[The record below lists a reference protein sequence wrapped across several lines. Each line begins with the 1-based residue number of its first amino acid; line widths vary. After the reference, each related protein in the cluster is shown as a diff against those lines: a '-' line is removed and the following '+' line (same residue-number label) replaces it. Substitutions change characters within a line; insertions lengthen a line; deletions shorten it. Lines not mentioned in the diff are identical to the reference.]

1 MANNPENKKN
11 KKNETPPSA
20 PPPAPPSA
28 PAVEGINKKNKD
40 NITNKGTLEMN
51 SGENVKKQIASPFN
65 FLPSLFHTF
74 AKLLPIGLYVSTL
87 LESILFNDIR
97 GFIIFLGLIINDLIN
112 IGYNYLLEKKPKEKC
127 AIIRNIYTDDFFELS
142 TPHTQYIAFV
152 TGFLLSSMFFKKVFY
167 YSTFT
172 IFSILIGLTVWSR
185 ISVGCKD
192 ILDAGYNLIFGL
204 FRGIIYYI
212 IIKDYYEPDDVTPED
227 HWIEKILKKYLPKG
241 DDDDEL

>member
-1 MANNPENKKN
+1 MNQ
-11 KKNETPPSA
+11 PPNM
-20 PPPAPPSA
+20 PAPPTA
-28 PAVEGINKKNKD
+28 PTGNTQPQPQPQPTVGNAKPN
-40 NITNKGTLEMN
+40 NKGNVGNVPIEMN
-51 SGENVKKQIASPFN
+51 SGNNIKKQLASPFN
-65 FLPSLFHTF
+65 FLPALLHTF

-97 GFIIFLGLIINDLIN
+97 GFLIFLGLIINDLIN
-112 IGYNYLLEKKPKEKC
+112 IGYNYLLEKKPNEKC

-142 TPHTQYIAFV
+142 TPHTQYISFV

-172 IFSILIGLTVWSR
+172 LFTVLIGLTIWSR

-192 ILDAGYNLIFGL
+192 ILDAGYNLVFGL

-212 IIKDYYEPDDVTPED
+212 IIKYNNSIFIFHT
-227 HWIEKILKKYLPKG
+227 IKT
-241 DDDDEL
+241 

>member
-1 MANNPENKKN
+1 MANNKNTKQKNTKELNTPETTAPTAPTAPTAGVNKN
-11 KKNETPPSA
+11 
-20 PPPAPPSA
+20 
-28 PAVEGINKKNKD
+28 
-40 NITNKGTLEMN
+40 NISNKGTIEMN
-51 SGENVKKQIASPFN
+51 SGNNIKKQIATPFN

-112 IGYNYLLEKKPKEKC
+112 IGYNYLLEKKPNEKC
-127 AIIRNIYTDDFFELS
+127 AIVRNIYTDDFFELS

-241 DDDDEL
+241 DEDDEL

>member
-1 MANNPENKKN
+1 MTNNTEN
-11 KKNETPPSA
+11 KKNETA
-20 PPPAPPSA
+20 PAPA
-28 PAVEGINKKNKD
+28 PAQAPVVEGINKKNKD

-142 TPHTQYIAFV
+142 TPHTQYISFV

-172 IFSILIGLTVWSR
+172 IFAILIGLTVWSR

-241 DDDDEL
+241 DEDDEL

>member
-1 MANNPENKKN
+1 MNQ
-11 KKNETPPSA
+11 PPK
-20 PPPAPPSA
+20 PPPAEPTPTTAPTTA
-28 PAVEGINKKNKD
+28 PAGNTQPTVGNSKPN
-40 NITNKGTLEMN
+40 NKGNVGNVPIEMN
-51 SGENVKKQIASPFN
+51 SGNNIKKQLASPFN
-65 FLPSLFHTF
+65 FLPALLHTF

-97 GFIIFLGLIINDLIN
+97 GFLIFLGLIINDLIN
-112 IGYNYLLEKKPKEKC
+112 IGYNYLLEKKPNEKC

-142 TPHTQYIAFV
+142 TPHTQYISFV

-172 IFSILIGLTVWSR
+172 LFTVLIGLTIWSR
-185 ISVGCKD
+185 IVVGCKD
-192 ILDAGYNLIFGL
+192 ILDAGYNLVFGL

-227 HWIEKILKKYLPKG
+227 HWLEKALKKYLPKG
-241 DDDDEL
+241 DEDDEL